1 MPRSHVTLVLVI
13 LVALVVVTWLVTH
26 LMHH

>member
-13 LVALVVVTWLVTH
+13 LVALVVVTWLVTY

>member
-1 MPRSHVTLVLVI
+1 MPRSHVTLILAI

>member
-13 LVALVVVTWLVTH
+13 LVALVVITWLVTH

>member
-13 LVALVVVTWLVTH
+13 LLALVVVTWLVTH

>member
-1 MPRSHVTLVLVI
+1 MPRSHVTLILGI
-13 LVALVVVTWLVTH
+13 LVALVLVTWLVTH

>member
-1 MPRSHVTLVLVI
+1 MPRSHVTLVLAI